1 LKTTIDSRQL
11 SAFAALAR
19 CGSFTVAAREL
30 FLTQSA
36 VSHAIRALEDDLGC
50 RLVDR
55 IGKRIQLTPSGEQF
69 LRHTENILREMQA
82 ARSGVEA
89 LTKWGHGRLRVG
101 ASTTACQH
109 LLPAVLREFR
119 ESFPKC
125 VIKIEPGDHDRQLEL
140 LRGGH
145 VDLAFLLEPKSE
157 VSDGL
162 TFVPLFEDELRF
174 FVAPQH
180 PWAQMRSVPRDAIAS
195 ETLILYN
202 KVSQTFRLVADYFK
216 DEKIVLSNFIEL
228 GSMEAIKE
236 LSKLGLGAGV
246 MAPWIASNELANG
259 SLVSLPLGPRKLGR
273 RWSVAYWKGRRL
285 ALAEEIFVGLCETVA
300 KNLEVT
306 QFKAAG

>member
-1 LKTTIDSRQL
+1 MKLTVDSRQL
-11 SAFAALAR
+11 SAFSALAR

-36 VSHAIRALEDDLGC
+36 VSHAIKALEDDLGC

-55 IGKRIQLTPSGEQF
+55 IGKRIRLTPSGEQF

-82 ARSGVEA
+82 ARVELDA
-89 LTKWGHGRLRVG
+89 LSKWGHSRLRVG

-109 LLPAVLREFR
+109 LLPTVLREFR

-125 VIKIEPGDHDRQLEL
+125 IIKIEPGDHGRQLEL
-140 LRGGH
+140 LRAGH
-145 VDLAFLLEPKSE
+145 VDLAFLLEPSSAISE
-157 VSDGL
+157 DLV
-162 TFVPLFEDELRF
+162 FVPLFEDELRF

-180 PWAQMRSVPRDAIAS
+180 AWAQLRSVPREALAT

-202 KVSQTFRLVADYFK
+202 KASYTFRLVADYFK
-216 DEKIVLSNFIEL
+216 DEKITLTNFIEL

-236 LSKLGLGAGV
+236 LVKLGLGAGIL
-246 MAPWIASNELANG
+246 APWIATSELANG
-259 SLVSLPLGPRKLGR
+259 TLVSLPLGPRKLR
-273 RWSVAYWKGRRL
+273 RQWSVVYWKGRRL

-300 KNLEVT
+300 RNVGAAEL
-306 QFKAAG
+306 KAAG